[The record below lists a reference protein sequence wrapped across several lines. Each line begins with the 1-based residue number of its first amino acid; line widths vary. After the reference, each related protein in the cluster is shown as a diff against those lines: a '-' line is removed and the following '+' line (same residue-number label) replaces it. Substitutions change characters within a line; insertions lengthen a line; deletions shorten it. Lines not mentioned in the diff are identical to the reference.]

1 MKNDRVRMIARLG
14 MLAAMAYAVML
25 VFHVPL
31 LSAAP
36 FLKYDAK
43 DVIICIAGFL
53 DGPLAGAAVSLVV
66 ALIEALT
73 VGSSGFWG
81 FLMNFLASAAFVC
94 PAALIYK
101 KVKGT
106 KGVLLGL
113 FSGILCMTVF
123 MMLWNYIAVPI
134 YQGWPRE
141 QVAAMLLPVFM
152 PFNLIKGAI
161 NAAVTFLV
169 FLPLRKALDR
179 AEENV

>member
-1 MKNDRVRMIARLG
+1 MKSDRVKTITRLG
-14 MLAAMAYAVML
+14 MLAAMAYAVMV
-25 VFHVPL
+25 VFHTPL

-53 DGPLAGAAVSLVV
+53 DGPLAGAAVSLIV

-94 PAALIYK
+94 PAAVIYR
-101 KVKGT
+101 KVKGS

-113 FSGILCMTVF
+113 LGGILCMTAS

-152 PFNLIKGAI
+152 PFNLLKGGF
-161 NAAVTFLV
+161 NALVTFLL
-169 FLPLRKALDR
+169 FLSLRKVLDR
-179 AEENV
+179 TEA

>member
-1 MKNDRVRMIARLG
+1 MKSDRVKTITRLG
-14 MLAAMAYAVML
+14 MLAAMAYAVMV
-25 VFHVPL
+25 VFHTPL

-53 DGPLAGAAVSLVV
+53 DGPLAGAAVSLIV

-94 PAALIYK
+94 PAAVIYRK
-101 KVKGT
+101 AKGS

-113 FSGILCMTVF
+113 LGGILCMTAS

-134 YQGWPRE
+134 YQGWPRQ

-152 PFNLIKGAI
+152 PFNLLKGGI
-161 NAAVTFLV
+161 NALVTFLL
-169 FLPLRKALDR
+169 FLSLRKVLDR
-179 AEENV
+179 TEA

>member
-1 MKNDRVRMIARLG
+1 MKNDRVKTVARLG

-43 DVIICIAGFL
+43 DVVICIAGFL

-94 PAALIYK
+94 PASIIYRK
-101 KVKGT
+101 IKGT

-113 FSGILCMTVF
+113 LSGVICMTAF

-141 QVAAMLLPVFM
+141 QVAGMLLPVFM
-152 PFNLIKGAI
+152 PFNLLKGGI
-161 NAAVTFLV
+161 NALITFLL
-169 FLPLRKALDR
+169 FLPLRKILEKT
-179 AEENV
+179 EENA

>member
-1 MKNDRVRMIARLG
+1 MKNDRVKTIARMG

-25 VFHVPL
+25 VFHAPL

-43 DVIICIAGFL
+43 DVVICIAGFL
-53 DGPLAGAAVSLVV
+53 DGPLAGAAVSLIV

-81 FLMNFLASAAFVC
+81 FLMNFLASAAFVV
-94 PAALIYK
+94 PAAIIYR

-113 FSGILCMTVF
+113 VSGVLCMTAS

-141 QVAAMLLPVFM
+141 QVAGMLLPVFM
-152 PFNLIKGAI
+152 PFNLLKGGI
-161 NAAVTFLV
+161 NALVTFLL
-169 FLPLRKALDR
+169 FLPLRKALGRTEKD
-179 AEENV
+179 V

>member
-1 MKNDRVRMIARLG
+1 MSNERIKTVTRLG

-25 VFHVPL
+25 LFHTPL

-43 DVIICIAGFL
+43 DVVICIAGFL

-94 PAALIYK
+94 PAAFIYRK
-101 KVKGT
+101 IKGT

-113 FSGILCMTVF
+113 LSGILCMTVS

-152 PFNLIKGAI
+152 PFNLLKGAI
-161 NAAVTFLV
+161 NAVVTFLV
-169 FLPLRKALDR
+169 FLPLRNALNKA
-179 AEENV
+179 EKNS